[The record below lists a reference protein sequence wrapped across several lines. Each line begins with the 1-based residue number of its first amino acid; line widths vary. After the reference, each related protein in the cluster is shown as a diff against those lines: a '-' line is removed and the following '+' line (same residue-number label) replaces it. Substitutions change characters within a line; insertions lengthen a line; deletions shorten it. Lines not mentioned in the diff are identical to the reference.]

1 MSGVEWKAISE
12 FNGILD
18 GNGHTISNIT
28 YASNES
34 LIYCNNGTIL
44 NLHINKFYSTSSMAN
59 VGGIVY
65 ENNGLIQNC
74 SANVDITFSCARLGL
89 IAVQNNTN
97 GKIIACKSTGTV
109 KFNGTAIGFSGT
121 PTIAGGI
128 TSSNEGIIKQCYSN
142 VDFEIRSYVRQSSH
156 VSGICGAFNT
166 TNTHAIIEE
175 CYFSGSIYLKRYEG
189 GIQYV
194 SGIASYWQNSPNV
207 VKNCFVDATLTV
219 LNVESDKVGTMSSIG
234 STNFNSC
241 YYSNNLDSTENI
253 IISGNSTNSANFKN
267 KTWTKTNL
275 SFGEYIND
283 LQFCIDDSNVWIFT
297 ENEYP
302 KLYWEN

>member
-1 MSGVEWKAISE
+1 
-12 FNGILD
+12 
-18 GNGHTISNIT
+18 
-28 YASNES
+28 
-34 LIYCNNGTIL
+34 
-44 NLHINKFYSTSSMAN
+44 MAN

-74 SANVDITFSCARLGL
+74 SANVDITFKCALLGL
-89 IAVQNNTN
+89 IAVENNEA

-109 KFNGTAIGFSGT
+109 KFTGPNGKVTV
-121 PTIAGGI
+121 AGGI
-128 TSSNEGIIKQCYSN
+128 TSYNHGIIKQCYSD
-142 VDFEIRSYVRQSSH
+142 VDFEIKSAYLQNSYI
-156 VSGICGAFNT
+156 SGINGALNT
-166 TNTHAIIEE
+166 TNSNAIIEE
-175 CYFSGSIYLKRYEG
+175 CYFSGSIYLKRDNN
-189 GIQYV
+189 IVYV
-194 SGIASYWQNSPNV
+194 SGISSCWQNNPNFI
-207 VKNCFVDATLTV
+207 KNCFVDATLTV
-219 LNVESDKVGTMSSIG
+219 DHVQYDKVGTMSSIG

-241 YYSNNLDSTENI
+241 YYSNNLDSTKNI

-267 KTWTKTNL
+267 KTWVKTNL